1 MLPLLDNLIHD
12 PPGKV
17 LPVDRALDNRFQSDS
32 SPPQRRNPFPRV
44 DAVETA
50 EAILIPRQDDRE
62 VAPSSASRII
72 CMNPW
77 PLMRLRSADAVVFVP
92 ADNLILPLSE
102 SYDLGPLLL
111 GLSSCLSD
119 DMRI

>member
-1 MLPLLDNLIHD
+1 MLPLLDDLIHD

-72 CMNPW
+72 CMNRGRLCVSA
-77 PLMRLRSADAVVFVP
+77 PLMPWS
-92 ADNLILPLSE
+92 
-102 SYDLGPLLL
+102 SYQ
-111 GLSSCLSD
+111 
-119 DMRI
+119 RII